1 MKILPPGRIV
11 DSEMDDD
18 EAVYRCRAGH
28 LEAFQHLVRRYQ
40 GRALAH
46 GRALTGNDA
55 DAADA
60 AQEAFVDAFRNL
72 KQFDVQ
78 REFYPWFYVLLRH
91 RCFKQRTR
99 PGTRPESAPLPDRE
113 RPQGPSAEQALD
125 LHAALAKLDRA
136 ERELVVLKH
145 LDGWTYDELSA
156 RLDIPR
162 GTVMSRL
169 FNVRRKLLT
178 LLGGERP

>member
-1 MKILPPGRIV
+1 
-11 DSEMDDD
+11 MDD
-18 EAVYRCRAGH
+18 AGAISQCRAGH
-28 LEAFQHLVRRYQ
+28 ADAFQYLVRRYQ
-40 GRALAH
+40 ARALAH

-60 AQEAFVDAFRNL
+60 AQEAFLDAFRCL
-72 KQFDVQ
+72 HQFDVH

-99 PGTRPESAPLPDRE
+99 PGTRPESGPLPERE
-113 RPQGPSAEQALD
+113 VAQLPPTEQAID
-125 LHAALAKLDRA
+125 LYAALARLEPAD
-136 ERELVVLKH
+136 RELVVLKH
-145 LDGWTYDELSA
+145 LDGWTYDELA
-156 RLDIPR
+156 VRLEIPR

-169 FNVRRKLLT
+169 FSARRKLLK

>member
-1 MKILPPGRIV
+1 
-11 DSEMDDD
+11 MDDA
-18 EAVYRCRAGH
+18 EAVRQCRAGQVD
-28 LEAFQHLVRRYQ
+28 AFQHLVRRYQ

-60 AQEAFVDAFRNL
+60 AQEAFIDAFRSL
-72 KQFDVQ
+72 HQFDVS

-91 RCFKQRTR
+91 RCLKQRTR
-99 PGTRPESAPLPDRE
+99 AGTRSESGPLPE
-113 RPQGPSAEQALD
+113 RAAPQGPPAEQAID
-125 LHAALAKLDRA
+125 LRTALAGLDRA
-136 ERELVVLKH
+136 DQELIVLKH
-145 LDGWTYDELSA
+145 LDGWTYHELA
-156 RLDIPR
+156 AMLEIPQ

-169 FNVRRKLLT
+169 FNARRKLLT

>member
-1 MKILPPGRIV
+1 
-11 DSEMDDD
+11 MDDA
-18 EAVYRCRAGH
+18 EAVRRCRAGQVG
-28 LEAFQHLVRRYQ
+28 AFQHLVQRYQ

-60 AQEAFVDAFRNL
+60 AQEAFIDAFRNL
-72 KQFDVQ
+72 RQFDAG

-99 PGTRPESAPLPDRE
+99 PGTRPESGRLPERE
-113 RPQGPSAEQALD
+113 APQGPPAEQTID
-125 LHAALAKLDRA
+125 LHAALERLDRA
-136 ERELVVLKH
+136 DRELVVLKH
-145 LDGWTYDELSA
+145 LDGWTYEELAA
-156 RLDIPR
+156 RLAIPQ

-169 FNVRRKLLT
+169 FNARRKLLT
-178 LLGGERP
+178 LLEGERS

>member
-1 MKILPPGRIV
+1 M
-11 DSEMDDD
+11 
-18 EAVYRCRAGH
+18 
-28 LEAFQHLVRRYQ
+28 EAFQHLVRRYQ

-46 GRALTGNDA
+46 GRALTGNAA

-60 AQEAFVDAFRNL
+60 TQEAFLDAYRNL
-72 KQFDVQ
+72 KQFDVR
-78 REFYPWFYVLLRH
+78 REFYPWLYVLLRH
-91 RCFKQRTR
+91 RCIKQRTR
-99 PGTRPESAPLPDRE
+99 PGTRPESAPLPGGE
-113 RPQGPSAEQALD
+113 TPPGPRAEQALD

-145 LDGWTYDELSA
+145 LDGWTYDELAA

-169 FNVRRKLLT
+169 FNARRKLMI

>member
-1 MKILPPGRIV
+1 
-11 DSEMDDD
+11 MDDA
-18 EAVYRCRAGH
+18 EAVCQCRAGH
-28 LEAFQHLVRRYQ
+28 VEAFQHLVRRYQ

-72 KQFDVQ
+72 KQFDVR
-78 REFYPWFYVLLRH
+78 REFYPWLYVLLRH

-113 RPQGPSAEQALD
+113 SIQGPPAEQTLD

-145 LDGWTYDELSA
+145 LDGWTYDELAA

-169 FNVRRKLLT
+169 FNARRKLMI
-178 LLGGERP
+178 LLGGGRP

>member
-1 MKILPPGRIV
+1 
-11 DSEMDDD
+11 MDDA
-18 EAVYRCRAGH
+18 EAVRQCRAGH
-28 LEAFQHLVRRYQ
+28 VEAFRHLVGRYQ

-60 AQEAFVDAFRNL
+60 AQEAFLDAFRNL
-72 KQFDVQ
+72 SQFDVR

-99 PGTRPESAPLPDRE
+99 PGTRPESWPVPE
-113 RPQGPSAEQALD
+113 RGTSQGPLTDQALD
-125 LHAALAKLDRA
+125 LHAALGRLDRA

-145 LDGWTYDELSA
+145 LDGWTYDELSV
-156 RLDIPR
+156 RLEIPR

-169 FNVRRKLLT
+169 FNARRKLLV
-178 LLGGERP
+178 LLAGERP

>member
-1 MKILPPGRIV
+1 
-11 DSEMDDD
+11 MDDA
-18 EAVYRCRAGH
+18 EAVRQCRAGH
-28 LEAFQHLVRRYQ
+28 VELFQHLVRRYQ

-60 AQEAFVDAFRNL
+60 AQEAFIDAFRHL
-72 KQFDVQ
+72 HQFDVR

-99 PGTRPESAPLPDRE
+99 PGTRPESGPLPERE
-113 RPQGPSAEQALD
+113 AAQGPPAEQSFD
-125 LHAALAKLDRA
+125 LHAALARLDRA
-136 ERELVVLKH
+136 DRELVVLKH
-145 LDGWTYDELSA
+145 LDGWTYEELA
-156 RLDIPR
+156 VRLEIPQ

-169 FNVRRKLLT
+169 FSARRKLLT

>member
-1 MKILPPGRIV
+1 
-11 DSEMDDD
+11 MDDA
-18 EAVYRCRAGH
+18 EAVRECRAGS

-46 GRALTGNDA
+46 GRALTGNEA

-72 KQFDVQ
+72 KQFDVR
-78 REFYPWFYVLLRH
+78 REFYPWLYVLLRN

-99 PGTRPESAPLPDRE
+99 PGTRPESAPLADRAAM
-113 RPQGPSAEQALD
+113 PGPPAEQALD
-125 LHAALAKLDRA
+125 LRAALATLDRA

-169 FNVRRKLLT
+169 FNARRKLT
-178 LLGGERP
+178 ILLGGERP

>member
-1 MKILPPGRIV
+1 
-11 DSEMDDD
+11 MDDA
-18 EAVYRCRAGH
+18 EAVRECGAGNM
-28 LEAFQHLVRRYQ
+28 EGFQLLVRRYQ

-72 KQFDVQ
+72 KQFDVR
-78 REFYPWFYVLLRH
+78 REFYPWLYVLLRN

-99 PGTRPESAPLPDRE
+99 PGTRPEGAPLPDRAAM
-113 RPQGPSAEQALD
+113 PGPPAEQALD
-125 LHAALAKLDRA
+125 LRAALATLDRA

-169 FNVRRKLLT
+169 FTARRKLMI
-178 LLGGERP
+178 LLGGERL